1 MGSSWEQSS
10 SEFSGVDGQKISA
23 KEIVRTGMEIRM
35 FVFRRRIFMKRSVHA
50 AMAVAGVFL
59 IVTETGCESTPIRAF
74 RGARHYAAGTEA
86 LERDDDI
93 GAIAELEQAAVLV
106 PHASEI
112 QNHLGLAYWSDGRPQ
127 SAQVAFEKAIELD
140 CDNAAARI
148 NLERLM
154 RSDDLIQDVGRDTGS
169 DAGSDAGQDVVVEAV
184 VEAGVEG
191 TNGVDENGE

>member
-1 MGSSWEQSS
+1 
-10 SEFSGVDGQKISA
+10 
-23 KEIVRTGMEIRM
+23 M

-50 AMAVAGVFL
+50 AMAAAGVFL

-86 LERDDDI
+86 LERDDDTQ
-93 GAIAELEQAAVLV
+93 AIAELEQAAVLV

-169 DAGSDAGQDVVVEAV
+169 NAGSNTGSDAGNEAGRDVVVEAV
-184 VEAGVEG
+184 VEARVEG